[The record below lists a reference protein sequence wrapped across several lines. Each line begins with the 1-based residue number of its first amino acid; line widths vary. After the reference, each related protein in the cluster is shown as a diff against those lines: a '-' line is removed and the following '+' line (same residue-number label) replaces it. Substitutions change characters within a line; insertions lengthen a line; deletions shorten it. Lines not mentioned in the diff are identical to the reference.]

1 MFSTT
6 GIEVDNTDV
15 VIDVMPL
22 PEQADRVEQLV
33 VKKVGLN
40 ALPLT
45 IAVPWQSWIA
55 VWLHMNVVAVT
66 FVISAP
72 EHALVVVQAMLACV
86 LLSDTNREES
96 QLTKAVWLHELLELL
111 GVDDAWLD
119 LGVSVGS
126 SVASGS
132 LGSLGSP
139 PLGGGK
145 LLGFGNFPKLK
156 PFGIFPPLT
165 MGATMLQAL
174 SMMPLTMLLPILSMP
189 PIKPP
194 PLGFGIGLHLSVG
207 RFIFTIW
214 TPPTLITGKIL
225 MSVGAGIS
233 TFVAVTSFW
242 SKNPMGRTQPNRP
255 SSVQNRSSV
264 SSGTGVVVGVWPQK
278 EASAPKTSTDDA
290 ELSVVVLTTPLEDKP
305 PEVLCCET
313 CSPPVDVY
321 AELRLD
327 ARVSDG
333 VVTELESEPV
343 VVALPETL
351 DSEPDTELDDEA
363 VCEELAALEDSN
375 TVVDEPETADGPVV
389 LADVFF

>member
-1 MFSTT
+1 MFVPSGTELDT
-6 GIEVDNTDV
+6 TDV
-15 VIDVMPL
+15 VIEVMPL

-33 VKKVGLN
+33 VKKVGLD

-55 VWLHMNVVAVT
+55 VWLHINVVAVT
-66 FVISAP
+66 FVMSAP

-119 LGVSVGS
+119 LGLSVGS
-126 SVASGS
+126 SSFSGS
-132 LGSLGSP
+132 FSGSP
-139 PLGGGK
+139 PLAGGK

-174 SMMPLTMLLPILSMP
+174 SMMPLTILLPILSIP
-189 PIKPP
+189 PIRPP

-207 RFIFTIW
+207 RFIFTIS
-214 TPPTLITGKIL
+214 TPSTLITGKIL
-225 MSVGAGIS
+225 MSVGAGMS
-233 TFVAVTSFW
+233 TSVAVTSFW

-278 EASAPKTSTDDA
+278 EDSAPKTSTDDA
-290 ELSVVVLTTPLEDKP
+290 ELSVVVLTTPLEDRL
-305 PEVLCCET
+305 PEVLCCEL

-321 AELRLD
+321 VELRLD

-333 VVTELESEPV
+333 VVTELESKPV
-343 VVALPETL
+343 IAALPEML
-351 DSEPDTELDDEA
+351 ESEPDTELDDEA
-363 VCEELAALEDSN
+363 VCEERRPEELVALE
-375 TVVDEPETADGPVV
+375 G
-389 LADVFF
+389 